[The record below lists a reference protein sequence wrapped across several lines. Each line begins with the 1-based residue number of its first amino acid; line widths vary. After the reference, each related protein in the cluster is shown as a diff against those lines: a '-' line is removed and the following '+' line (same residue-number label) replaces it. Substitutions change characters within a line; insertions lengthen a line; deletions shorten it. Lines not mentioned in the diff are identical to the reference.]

1 MTPTPVMQLDRSRQA
16 SPQLYELLRRQIIAL
31 ELTPGTVLSRA
42 ELAGRFG
49 VSQTPVR
56 EALLKL
62 AQEKL
67 VDIYPQALTRVSLID
82 IASAMQAHFL
92 RRAVELEL
100 LHELASAP
108 SPTLIMT
115 LQATIEQQKTALAA
129 AQPDVFNDA
138 DMAFHRALYQHAA
151 REALWHLVHSQSGHL
166 DRLRR
171 LHLPVAGKQATIIAE
186 HELILDAIERKD
198 AGQAG
203 HYLRTHLSGT
213 MAYIRQ
219 IQLDH
224 PQWVIGQPERNPA
237 PAL

>member
-1 MTPTPVMQLDRSRQA
+1 MQLDRSRQA
-16 SPQLYELLRRQIIAL
+16 SPQLYELLRCQIIAL
-31 ELTPGTVLSRA
+31 ELAPGAVLSRA
-42 ELAGRFG
+42 ALAGQYG

-92 RRAVELEL
+92 RRAIELEL
-100 LHELASAP
+100 LNELANAP
-108 SPTLIMT
+108 PPTLMIT
-115 LQATIEQQKTALAA
+115 LQATIAQQKAALAA
-129 AQPDVFNDA
+129 AQPDAFNDA
-138 DMAFHRALYQHAA
+138 DMAFHRALYQYAA
-151 REALWHLVHSQSGHL
+151 KEALWQLVHNQSGHL

-171 LHLPVAGKQATIIAE
+171 LHLPVAGKQVNIIAE
-186 HELILDAIERKD
+186 HELIVDALARKD
-198 AGQAG
+198 ANQAC
-203 HYLRTHLSGT
+203 HQLRIHLSGT

-219 IQLDH
+219 IQQDY
-224 PQWVIGQPERNPA
+224 PQWVIAETERNPA